1 MTKKFVWI
9 GFFIGSTIGN
19 LLPLAWGGDAISV
32 PGVLLSLAGGVVGI
46 WLGYRFGQ
54 SL

>member
-9 GFFIGSTIGN
+9 GFFVGSTAGN
-19 LLPLAWGGDAISV
+19 LLPLIWGGDAISV
-32 PGVLLSLAGGVVGI
+32 SGVFFSLLGGIVGI
-46 WLGYRFGQ
+46 WLGYRLGQ

>member
-9 GFFIGSTIGN
+9 GFFLGSSLGN
-19 LLPLAWGGDAISV
+19 VLPLLWGGDAISLS
-32 PGVLLSLAGGVVGI
+32 GFLLSILGGIAGI
-46 WLGYRFGQ
+46 WIGYRWGQ

>member
-9 GFFIGSTIGN
+9 GFFVGSTLGN
-19 LLPLAWGGDAISV
+19 MVPMLWGGEAISV
-32 PGVLLSLAGGVVGI
+32 SGVLFSLAGGIAGI
-46 WLGYRFGQ
+46 WLGYRWGQ